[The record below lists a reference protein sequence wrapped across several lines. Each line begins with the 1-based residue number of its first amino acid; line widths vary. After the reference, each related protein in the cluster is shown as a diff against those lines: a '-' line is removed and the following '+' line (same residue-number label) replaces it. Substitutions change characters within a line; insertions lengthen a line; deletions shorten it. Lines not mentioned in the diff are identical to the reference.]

1 MEKIEK
7 FEDMKIGEKTLSYLK
22 KSGFVEPTDVQ
33 KEAIIP
39 AIEGR
44 DMIVQART
52 GSGKTLSFLIPV
64 FEGIEGKNGVEA
76 IILVPVRE
84 LAQQVEEEARKIG
97 KFHGIDTVAVYG
109 GASIENQIKKLK
121 SASVVVG
128 TPGRVI
134 DLMKRGA
141 LNMDNLKFFVLD
153 EADRMLDM
161 GFYEDMEWIIS
172 RTPEN
177 KQVMLYSATMPDE
190 IIKLAK
196 KHMKDPL
203 KLKLSEDSISATGV
217 EQYHIRVGSM
227 NKMAKLSALLD
238 NEKGKYLIFTRT
250 KIAARK
256 VAELLRKH
264 GYRVFAIHGDMSQS
278 ARTKTMNDF
287 KSGKIDI
294 LVATDVASRGIDVQG
309 ITHVI
314 NYDIPLYPKDYVHRI
329 GRTGRLDKK
338 GKAITFVT
346 KDEMGAL
353 RRIEEYIG
361 RKIPEMRLKVR
372 GRIRERMDY
381 REHADVFGMV
391 TFVFTADEGMSTL
404 DVVKELEKQGIREE
418 DIGKIEID
426 GKKGEFEVHY
436 SSAHR
441 ATKSGLKEIRLKA
454 KESKP

>member
-1 MEKIEK
+1 MEKIER
-7 FEDMKIGEKTLSYLK
+7 FEDMPIGKETLSYLK
-22 KSGFVEPTDVQ
+22 KSGYELPTDVQ
-33 KEAIIP
+33 REAIVP

-64 FEGIEGKNGVEA
+64 FERIEGNSGVEA

-84 LAQQVEEEARKIG
+84 LAQQVEDEARKIG
-97 KFHGIDTVAVYG
+97 EYHKIDTVAVYG
-109 GASIENQIKKLK
+109 GTSVENQIRKLRT
-121 SASVVVG
+121 ASVVVG
-128 TPGRVI
+128 TPGRVM

-141 LNMDNLKFFVLD
+141 LRLDNLRFFVLD

-161 GFYEDMEWIIS
+161 GFYEDIEWIIS
-172 RTPEN
+172 RTPEE

-196 KHMKDPL
+196 KYMNDPL
-203 KLKLSEDSISATGV
+203 KLKLSEDSLAATTV
-217 EQYHIRVGSM
+217 DQYYIRVGSM
-227 NKMAKLSALLD
+227 NKLAKLSALLD
-238 NEKGKYLIFTRT
+238 NEPGKYLIFTRT

-264 GYRVFAIHGDMSQS
+264 GYKVFAIHGDMSQA
-278 ARTKTMNDF
+278 ARTRTMNDF

-294 LVATDVASRGIDVQG
+294 LIATDVASRGIDVEG

-329 GRTGRLDKK
+329 GRTGRLDKT

-346 KDEMGAL
+346 RDEMGAL
-353 RRIEEYIG
+353 KKIEEYIG
-361 RKIPEMRLKVR
+361 KKIPEMRTTAR

-381 REHADVFGMV
+381 REYADVFGMV
-391 TFVFTADEGMSTL
+391 TFEFRAEEGMSNL
-404 DVVKELEKQGIREE
+404 DLIKVLEKQGIREE
-418 DIGKIEID
+418 DIGRIEID
-426 GKKGEFEVHY
+426 GDMGEFEVHY

-441 ATKSGLKEIRLKA
+441 ASKARLKGITLR
-454 KESKP
+454 KPGKF